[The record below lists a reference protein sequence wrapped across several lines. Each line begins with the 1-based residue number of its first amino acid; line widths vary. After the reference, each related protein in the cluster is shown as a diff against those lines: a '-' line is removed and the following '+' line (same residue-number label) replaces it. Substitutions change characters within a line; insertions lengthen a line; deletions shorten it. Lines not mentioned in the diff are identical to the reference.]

1 MSGDAYVYANAVFFD
16 QVLNVQCI
24 EFYGDTRDC
33 RKARVYN
40 DALVYGD
47 VKICGKAKFYR
58 NAVLC
63 DSEDFCNNE
72 KLSYSRIPHGVKR
85 KIGTIWARL
94 L

>member
-1 MSGDAYVYANAVFFD
+1 MNMSGDAYVYANAVFFD
-16 QVLNVQCI
+16 QVLKAQCI

-40 DALVYGD
+40 DALVCDD

-63 DSEDFCNNE
+63 DTEDFCNDK
-72 KLSYSRIPHGVKR
+72 KLSYIAAFHMV
-85 KIGTIWARL
+85 
-94 L
+94 